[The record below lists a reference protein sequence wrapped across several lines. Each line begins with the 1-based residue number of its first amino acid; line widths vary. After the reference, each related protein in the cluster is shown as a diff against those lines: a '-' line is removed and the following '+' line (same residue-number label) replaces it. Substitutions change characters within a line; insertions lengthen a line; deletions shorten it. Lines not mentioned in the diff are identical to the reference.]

1 MLRVGALF
9 LYCSS
14 SPYSADEHAGVV
26 ATVWMK
32 ARIEEDTD
40 TSEGDSEP
48 DAGSLDSIQM
58 RVKFNLVCILFP
70 GYLGLHLAGCPRSVS
85 NNSEASS
92 YIRHVG

>member
-1 MLRVGALF
+1 MLRVGALL

-26 ATVWMK
+26 TTVWMK
-32 ARIEEDTD
+32 ARIEEDMD

-58 RVKFNLVCILFP
+58 RVNIVCILLP

-85 NNSEASS
+85 NNSEVSS
-92 YIRHVG
+92 YICHVG